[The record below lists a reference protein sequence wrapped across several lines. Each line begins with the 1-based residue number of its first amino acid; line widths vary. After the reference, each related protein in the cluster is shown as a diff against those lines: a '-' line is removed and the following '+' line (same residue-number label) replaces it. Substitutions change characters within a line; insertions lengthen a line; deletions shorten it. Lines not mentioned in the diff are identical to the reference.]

1 MLIILLKKNRRKS
14 PISINYRGFAQE
26 IKYHTLNLQGTTT
39 RDRTWISKQLKIPYL
54 EPTGNYNYRLPISC
68 EY

>member
-39 RDRTWISKQLKIPYL
+39 RLNVGFAVPRKYHTLNLQGTTTKKY
-54 EPTGNYNYRLPISC
+54 C
-68 EY
+68 